1 MLGSMPSPRLN
12 DIMAGAP
19 ECTTL
24 VNILTVQ
31 LDKIKKEMQS
41 ERKDSERA
49 LKAKDDLIEKM

>member
-1 MLGSMPSPRLN
+1 
-12 DIMAGAP
+12 MAGAP